1 MHVGE
6 SDQTVSVSAES
17 NTLEGMTYHLHKGE
31 RRERIL
37 QRGDVSR
44 VPYGVPID
52 EGVLRDDCY
61 RADIQ
66 HG

>member
-1 MHVGE
+1 M
-6 SDQTVSVSAES
+6 SDKQTELSVES
-17 NTLEGMTYHLHKGE
+17 NTLQGITHHLYKRE

-37 QRGDVSR
+37 QRGDLSR